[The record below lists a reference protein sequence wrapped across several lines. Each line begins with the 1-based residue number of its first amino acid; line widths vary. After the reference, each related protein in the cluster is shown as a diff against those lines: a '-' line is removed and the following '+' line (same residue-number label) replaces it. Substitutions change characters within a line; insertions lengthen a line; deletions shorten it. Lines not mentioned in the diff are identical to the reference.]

1 MLIFEGK
8 GLRCRS
14 LFGKWNDQDS
24 EDAYSAGVLILVAKS
39 ARNFTR
45 RKSPTL
51 KPRQPRAVER
61 DVWEIDGSGT
71 HWCKAFLVGTSCV
84 CVYIYI
90 HMYMCTCIC
99 TCTCSCICTVYVGGV
114 RFTEP
119 HLLIGVDSRFK
130 WYQPPR
136 SKMRDLWPNWRCGG
150 SKGRAPKD
158 ISLTRS

>member
-84 CVYIYI
+84 CIYIYTYVYVYVY
-90 HMYMCTCIC
+90 MYMFMYMYCVCRG
-99 TCTCSCICTVYVGGV
+99 CSFHRTSP
-114 RFTEP
+114 F
-119 HLLIGVDSRFK
+119 
-130 WYQPPR
+130 
-136 SKMRDLWPNWRCGG
+136 NW
-150 SKGRAPKD
+150 S
-158 ISLTRS
+158 